1 MTFLMQCG
9 VGVAESKNPK
19 QLTILPQN
27 QEIQIFACKKV
38 K

>member
-9 VGVAESKNPK
+9 VGVAESTNPK

-27 QEIQIFACKKV
+27 QEI
-38 K
+38 